1 MTLLAQL
8 PRWRLS
14 LASRRRSR
22 CRRGVPQRPAENKVK
37 GIGASVA
44 NRQKAR
50 RDGPTPPPLPLNEY
64 RVHIPQSHWM
74 DGLHSVGLE
83 PMTFQAG
90 RDQAR
95 FPHCA
100 THTTVLTCLLVM
112 QCDYTY
118 MNNEEGRA
126 RAEKKRTIGVRTA
139 TFTTRL
145 YHPLTH
151 WTTAGAQIFISK
163 LSI

>member
-1 MTLLAQL
+1 
-8 PRWRLS
+8 
-14 LASRRRSR
+14 
-22 CRRGVPQRPAENKVK
+22 
-37 GIGASVA
+37 
-44 NRQKAR
+44 
-50 RDGPTPPPLPLNEY
+50 
-64 RVHIPQSHWM
+64 M

-90 RDQAR
+90 RDQAQ

-126 RAEKKRTIGVRTA
+126 RAEKKRTIGIRTA
-139 TFTTRL
+139 TTTITAVRTLLSTRL
-145 YHPLTH
+145 RPELGYRNRSYLY
-151 WTTAGAQIFISK
+151 
-163 LSI
+163 